1 MGQLMS
7 LFAKKRQV
15 VIQLLYYF
23 LAFSFLPLGKSTK
36 KTQMY
41 TVQFSQTTFP
51 PPLSTPCT
59 LKSTKS
65 CVKQKEKCF
74 DLTLINTTFVG
85 IVKCYWWPTNSTPW

>member
-51 PPLSTPCT
+51 PPFPPPAHSHAR
-59 LKSTKS
+59 KVVSNK
-65 CVKQKEKCF
+65 KKNA
-74 DLTLINTTFVG
+74 LI
-85 IVKCYWWPTNSTPW
+85 